1 MREWG
6 AAVSQLVLQ
15 VRGSELSAEA
25 QQPILRAFKDMT
37 ASIRQLHDT
46 ATSAQALARHHTVQ
60 TFRPRMTVNRRFM
73 ADFMAADAPCL
84 ALGFVEEQ
92 KRVSGFLALRPDPPV
107 PRHVTDIGLALVHRG
122 IINP

>member
-1 MREWG
+1 
-6 AAVSQLVLQ
+6 LH
-15 VRGSELSAEA
+15 AEA

-60 TFRPRMTVNRRFM
+60 TFGPRTTVNRRFM
-73 ADFMAADAPCL
+73 AADAPCF

-92 KRVSGFLALRPDPPV
+92 KRVSGFLALRPDSEP
-107 PRHVTDIGLALVHRG
+107 LMCSL
-122 IINP
+122 IIR